1 MIGNVKNIGNHCRNV
16 VPGVCLIALAVLA
29 ACAAAPAP
37 KVSCDTDLRPI
48 NPSPRALP

>member
-1 MIGNVKNIGNHCRNV
+1 MSSNHGRNV
-16 VPGVCLIALAVLA
+16 FCGVCLIALAVLA

-48 NPSPRALP
+48 NPSQHPLP